1 MRVFVT
7 GASGLLGLNAVL
19 QLKDRHEVSGSYLT
33 HPIRVANV
41 LVHPRDLSKAE
52 EVENIFRAKRPEVVL
67 HTAGLTNVDA
77 CEANPAEAERL
88 HVQVT
93 RHVARAAQRV
103 GAKLVHISTDHLSD
117 GTKYIVTEESAPA
130 PVNEYAR
137 TKWQAEQ
144 VAAKECPDALII
156 RTNFFG
162 WGTPVKKSFSDW
174 ILDGLKSARTLTL
187 FQDVYISPILIND
200 LIDVIE
206 ELVQRK
212 ESGIFNVASCDRVS
226 KYEFGM
232 ELAKVFGLLRPD
244 SFLPVPIGLAS
255 LLAPRPLHM
264 SLDTNKVAKALGRKA
279 MPSVDESL
287 QKLKNLGEAGW
298 PEKLRDAMRLA
309 GEACTT

>member
-1 MRVFVT
+1 MRIFIT
-7 GASGLLGLNAVL
+7 GMSGLLGLNAAL

-33 HPIRVANV
+33 HPIRVMGAMA
-41 LVHPRDLSKAE
+41 HQRDLSNVAVVE
-52 EVENIFRAKRPEVVL
+52 EIFRSKRPQVVL

-77 CEANPAEAERL
+77 CEANPAEADRL

-93 RHVARAAQRV
+93 MHVARAAQRA
-103 GAKLVHISTDHLSD
+103 GATLVHISTDHLSD
-117 GTKYIVTEESAPA
+117 GTKGFVTEESVPA
-130 PVNEYAR
+130 PLNEYAR

-144 VAAKECPDALII
+144 VAVRECPGALII

-174 ILDGLKSARTLTL
+174 ILDGLRSGRTLTL

-200 LIDVIE
+200 LVDVIE

-212 ESGIFNVASCDRVS
+212 ESGTFNVASRDRVS
-226 KYEFGM
+226 KFEFGSR
-232 ELAKVFGLLRPD
+232 LDKFFGRSHGAALE
-244 SFLPVPIGLAS
+244 PVSVGMVS
-255 LLAPRPLHM
+255 LLARRPLDM
-264 SLDTNKVAKALGRKA
+264 SLDTNKVAKALGGKA

-287 QKLKNLGEAGW
+287 QKLKDLGESGW
-298 PEKLRDAMRLA
+298 HQKLQDAMRLA

>member
-1 MRVFVT
+1 VRIFVT
-7 GASGLLGLNAVL
+7 GASGLLGLNAML

-33 HPIRVANV
+33 HPIRVMGAMA
-41 LVHPRDLSKAE
+41 HQGDLSNVAVVE
-52 EVENIFRAKRPEVVL
+52 EIFGAKRPEVVL

-77 CEANPAEAERL
+77 CQANPAEATRL

-117 GTKYIVTEESAPA
+117 GTNKFVTEESIPA

-137 TKWQAEQ
+137 TKWEAEQ
-144 VAAKECPDALII
+144 VAAKECPGALII

-174 ILDGLKSARTLTL
+174 ILDGLESGRRLTL
-187 FQDVYISPILIND
+187 FPDVYVSPILIND
-200 LIDVIE
+200 LVDVIE
-206 ELVQRK
+206 KLVALK
-212 ESGIFNVASCDRVS
+212 ESGTFNVASRNRVS

-232 ELAKVFGLLRPD
+232 GLAEVFRLLRPD
-244 SFLPVPIGLAS
+244 SILPVPIGLAS
-255 LLAPRPLHM
+255 LLAPRPPDM
-264 SLDTNKVAKALGRKA
+264 SLDTNKVAKVLGRA

-287 QKLKNLGEAGW
+287 RKLKDLGEAGW
-298 PEKLRDAMRLA
+298 REKLRDAMRLA